1 MSVWNGMEG
10 TLAGVEVDLVEVEV
24 GVGPGQQQQQWIVD
38 QVSQ

>member
-1 MSVWNGMEG
+1 MEG

-24 GVGPGQQQQQWIVD
+24 GVGPGQQQQWIVD